1 MQYLKLLLKK
11 SIVVAILCI
20 GIHQFGANLV
30 YFSLLFSISEIGYS
44 YGVSLFIFG
53 VAEFVGIFPLSNRQL
68 IIVACPHKV
77 PRRASLAVM
86 VLLIIGICM
95 IFLLDLD
102 SIAETILLGII
113 KFILCNYP

>member
-1 MQYLKLLLKK
+1 MEYLKLLLKK

-53 VAEFVGIFPLSNRQL
+53 VA
-68 IIVACPHKV
+68 
-77 PRRASLAVM
+77 
-86 VLLIIGICM
+86 
-95 IFLLDLD
+95 
-102 SIAETILLGII
+102 
-113 KFILCNYP
+113 